1 MLGPKRFEIIR
12 DVTRQAIQK
21 LKTAMLIPHLIT
33 RLQSLDEAIAIL
45 IEASTSNSSTTT
57 NGAGKG
63 KGKAVE
69 INYDLI
75 EDFVKL
81 ERLIK
86 AREKRLEMLE
96 QRKRTENI
104 DDTAD
109 VAVVVDVEQAATRT
123 EAEDAEETVRQ
134 QKEDEVNAEA
144 EAELALI
151 HSEDEV
157 EFGFDEFS

>member
-12 DVTRQAIQK
+12 DVTRQAIHK

-45 IEASTSNSSTTT
+45 IEASTSNSPTTA

-69 INYDLI
+69 YSLI

-104 DDTAD
+104 GDTAD

-123 EAEDAEETVRQ
+123 EAEDTEETVRQ

>member
-1 MLGPKRFEIIR
+1 MLGPKRFEIIK

-45 IEASTSNSSTTT
+45 IEASTLNSPTTA

-69 INYDLI
+69 INYNLI

-86 AREKRLEMLE
+86 AREKRFEMLE
-96 QRKRTENI
+96 QRSKKNI
-104 DDTAD
+104 DDTVD
-109 VAVVVDVEQAATRT
+109 VAAVVEAEQAVIGA
-123 EAEDAEETVRQ
+123 EAEAEAY
-134 QKEDEVNAEA
+134 AEA